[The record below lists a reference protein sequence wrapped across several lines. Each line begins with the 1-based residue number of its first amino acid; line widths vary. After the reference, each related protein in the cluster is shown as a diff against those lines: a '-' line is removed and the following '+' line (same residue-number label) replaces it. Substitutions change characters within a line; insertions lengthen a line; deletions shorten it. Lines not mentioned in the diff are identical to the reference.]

1 MVKGPNVMLGYY
13 KRPEETAEALR
24 GGWLHTGDV
33 GYLDEEGYL
42 YITDRIKVLKK
53 ELRKMVENWPQSL
66 IKCCVANPRNGRGVS

>member
-1 MVKGPNVMLGYY
+1 MVKDPNVMLGYY

-33 GYLDEEGYL
+33 GYIDEEGYL

-53 ELRKMVENWPQSL
+53 ELRKMV
-66 IKCCVANPRNGRGVS
+66 